1 MKILEAALFPP
12 GNISGGGIVVM
23 QSVQSMASFADVDIV
38 SSEPVV
44 DSLPANV
51 RFLGCLEH
59 AHFSLRRLAILLL
72 RRRYNGYVA
81 SMDAFEK
88 QMDLDSYDLF
98 HIESSSSPIGVDSAV
113 RLGKPMIIRLHNI
126 ERDASYN
133 NMKQDGHPLKQLK
146 RFFRF
151 YLPESACEK
160 RILSMRE
167 NVLFAFLNERDVQRA
182 MELYHVNRDQCVIIP
197 VCVPERKVDLSEKDP
212 AEPFTVL
219 FTGSFWYHPNKEG
232 LLWFI
237 EHVWVPF
244 RKEMP
249 ERNCR
254 LILAGRKPDEELQE
268 MCRRY
273 SVELVDSPADLSP
286 YFQEADLC
294 AAPLLHGTGMK
305 VKVAEALSWG
315 VPVLGTE
322 EALIGYPADNDC
334 IMQSDTAEEFI
345 GALKKLTASRLSPE
359 KKKRALE
366 IWRRYYSPERSTELY
381 RKAVDRLLNRK
392 TF

>member
-1 MKILEAALFPP
+1 MKILEVALFPP

-51 RFLGCLEH
+51 RVLGCLTH
-59 AHFSLRRLAILLL
+59 AHFSLRRLAVLLL
-72 RRRYNGYVA
+72 RRRYNGFVA

-88 QMDLDSYDLF
+88 TTDLSGYDLF
-98 HIESSSSPIGVDSAV
+98 HIESSSSPIGVDTAV

-126 ERDASYN
+126 ERDSSYN
-133 NMKQDGHPLKQLK
+133 NMKQDDRPLKKLK
-146 RFFRF
+146 RFFTF
-151 YLPESACEK
+151 YLPESTCEK

-182 MELYHVNRDQCVIIP
+182 MELYHVNPDQCVIIP
-197 VCVPERKVDLSEKDP
+197 VCVPEREVDLSEKDS
-212 AEPFTVL
+212 AEPFSIL
-219 FTGSFWYHPNKEG
+219 FTGSFWYYPNKEG

-254 LILAGRKPDEELQE
+254 LILAGRNPDEELRE
-268 MCRRY
+268 MCRRNH
-273 SVELVDSPADLSP
+273 VELVDSPADLSP

-294 AAPLLHGTGMK
+294 VAPLLHGTGMK

-315 VPVLGTE
+315 IPVLGTE

-334 IMQSDTAEEFI
+334 IMQADIAEAFI
-345 GALKKLTASRLSPE
+345 DALKKLTASRLSPE
-359 KKKRALE
+359 KKQRALE
-366 IWRRYYSPERSTELY
+366 IWRTRFSPEKSTELY
-381 RKAVDRLLNRK
+381 REAVDRLLNKK